1 METKGTVIGLGTKK
15 EKTKADVDSL
25 KNEIAKKDKEI
36 KKLSEENTALQK
48 KIAELEKGGSENGT
62 DDKDNAGGSGASKGK
77 KSW

>member
-1 METKGTVIGLGTKK
+1 METKGTVIGLGAKK

-48 KIAELEKGGSENGT
+48 KITELEKGGSENGT
-62 DDKDNAGGSGASKGK
+62 DDKDNAGGSGTSKGK
-77 KSW
+77 KS